1 MNIPFDPYAE
11 SVNPS
16 VSCNDCEAVCCR
28 LTVLL
33 MPDDHVPEWLIDR
46 DVHGMETLAKGEDG
60 WCAAVDP
67 NTSRCTIYEQR
78 PAICRKYTM
87 GSPGCR
93 DERERWFGVKA
104 FPTPAVLIGY

>member
-1 MNIPFDPYAE
+1 MSIPLDPYAE

-46 DVHGMETLAKGEDG
+46 DAHGMETLAKGEDG

-78 PAICRKYTM
+78 PAICRKAPRAIILQRKIKKYFV
-87 GSPGCR
+87 R
-93 DERERWFGVKA
+93 DD
-104 FPTPAVLIGY
+104 GYLPL